1 MLCQA
6 RKNDGSLCNNLA
18 IRGSKTCHIE
28 KHRKQFVHIQNGG
41 WGGPPIEDLFKD
53 KEYFT
58 QKGGWGESKVSWFGG
73 IFN

>member
-18 IRGSKTCHIE
+18 ILGSKTCHIE

-41 WGGPPIEDLFKD
+41 
-53 KEYFT
+53 
-58 QKGGWGESKVSWFGG
+58 
-73 IFN
+73 